1 MDMILSLDPGSSK
14 IGWSIV
20 DFDGHIVDQG
30 LLNPVNN
37 SNINIPF
44 NKKMN
49 ILIKHLV
56 KDFTE
61 ILDKGVTHV
70 AWEIV
75 PSFGRM
81 AQRELVQATAT
92 TLKVLCFQRDL
103 PYQQFT
109 PGRWHKSFVG
119 KSSCTKEEVKSLILS
134 HNIIR
139 EEDNQIAVDYPYDV
153 YDAMAIGI
161 TAAKLNEW
169 ITDELL

>member
-1 MDMILSLDPGSSK
+1 MILSLDPGSSK

-20 DFDGHIVDQG
+20 SFDGHIVDQG

-49 ILIKHLV
+49 ILIKHLI
-56 KDFTE
+56 KDFSE
-61 ILDKGVTHV
+61 ILDRGVTHV

-75 PSFGRM
+75 PSFGKM
-81 AQRELVQATAT
+81 SQRELVQATAN
-92 TLKVLCFQRDL
+92 TLKVLCFQRNM

-109 PGRWHKSFVG
+109 PGKWHKSFIG
-119 KSSCTKEEVKSLILS
+119 KSSCTKEEIRSEILL

-139 EEDNQIAVDYPYDV
+139 DKDNQIATDYPYDV
-153 YDAMAIGI
+153 YDAIAIGL
-161 TAAKLNEW
+161 TAAKLNDW